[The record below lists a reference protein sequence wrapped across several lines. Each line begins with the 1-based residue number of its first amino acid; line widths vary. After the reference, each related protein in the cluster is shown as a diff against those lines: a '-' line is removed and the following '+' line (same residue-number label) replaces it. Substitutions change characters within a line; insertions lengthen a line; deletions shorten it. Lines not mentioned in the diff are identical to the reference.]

1 MGERVGDADVSDGR
15 VSRRR
20 APPEI
25 ISRGDNRQKL
35 SAALVKPA
43 PIRVLSQQLE
53 PFTK

>member
-1 MGERVGDADVSDGR
+1 MAERVGDVLDGR

-25 ISRGDNRQKL
+25 ISRGDNRSETL
-35 SAALVKPA
+35 SAVLVKPA